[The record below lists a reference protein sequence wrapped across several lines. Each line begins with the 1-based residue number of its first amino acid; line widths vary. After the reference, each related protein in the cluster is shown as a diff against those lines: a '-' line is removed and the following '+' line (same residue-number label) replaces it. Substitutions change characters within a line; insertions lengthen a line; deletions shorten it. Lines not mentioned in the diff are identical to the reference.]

1 MKNILIIS
9 EIFSKGGAGNASQ
22 NIFKFFRK
30 NSVAKMLIPFNSG
43 EHDKNILSYYNYLS
57 IFYFYFIKSIIRLIS
72 YLLSN
77 NNYFFFNNIFR
88 FSLFSARKI
97 KRIINDFHPDYV
109 LILWYDC
116 ILNYKEILKIKKELN
131 TKIIIYPFDMYS
143 FTGGCRYTQ
152 SCDKFKKECI
162 KCPAIILKNTAN
174 HNYLSNKDYLK
185 KIDPI
190 FLYPSQYALNFSQ
203 KTNILHKSIKKFIF
217 YYPFKV
223 INKTEYISSSEIN
236 DLIYNKKKKE
246 KLDKIVFFGAQ
257 DGREWRKGIFNL
269 KNIIETFKIKYPD
282 IYSKTLF
289 IFSGNYSSNILNNI
303 DKNFITLGFID
314 HSKILELYKISD
326 IIIIPSLQEWSSLML
341 LEALSYNKFIFCFNT
356 GSAGDFIV
364 NEINGNIFE
373 TFDYNYFHYKFYE
386 YLKKKK
392 NKTVNNLLI
401 KKKILDSHK
410 NIIMYLEKN

>member
-1 MKNILIIS
+1 M
-9 EIFSKGGAGNASQ
+9 F
-22 NIFKFFRK
+22 
-30 NSVAKMLIPFNSG
+30 
-43 EHDKNILSYYNYLS
+43 
-57 IFYFYFIKSIIRLIS
+57 
-72 YLLSN
+72 
-77 NNYFFFNNIFR
+77 
-88 FSLFSARKI
+88 
-97 KRIINDFHPDYV
+97 
-109 LILWYDC
+109 
-116 ILNYKEILKIKKELN
+116 
-131 TKIIIYPFDMYS
+131 S

-190 FLYPSQYALNFSQ
+190 FLYPSKYSLEFSQ

-217 YYPFKV
+217 YYPLQV
-223 INKTEYISSSEIN
+223 INKTDYISSSEIN
-236 DLIYNKKKKE
+236 NLIYNKKKKE
-246 KLDKIVFFGAQ
+246 KLDKVVFFGAQ

-269 KNIIETFKIKYPD
+269 KNIIESFKIKYPD

-289 IFSGNYSSNILNNI
+289 IFSGNYSGNIFSNI

-326 IIIIPSLQEWSSLML
+326 VIIIPSLQEWSSLML
-341 LEALSYNKFIFCFNT
+341 LEALSLNKFIFCFNT
-356 GSAGDFIV
+356 GSSGDFIV

-373 TFDYNYFHYKFYE
+373 TFDYNHFHYQFYKH
-386 YLKKKK
+386 LTNKK
-392 NKTVNNLLI
+392 NKVVSNQLVN
-401 KKKILDSHK
+401 KKILDSHK

>member
-1 MKNILIIS
+1 
-9 EIFSKGGAGNASQ
+9 
-22 NIFKFFRK
+22 
-30 NSVAKMLIPFNSG
+30 
-43 EHDKNILSYYNYLS
+43 
-57 IFYFYFIKSIIRLIS
+57 
-72 YLLSN
+72 
-77 NNYFFFNNIFR
+77 
-88 FSLFSARKI
+88 
-97 KRIINDFHPDYV
+97 
-109 LILWYDC
+109 
-116 ILNYKEILKIKKELN
+116 
-131 TKIIIYPFDMYS
+131 MYS

-190 FLYPSQYALNFSQ
+190 FLYPSRYALNFSQ

-223 INKTEYISSSEIN
+223 INKTEYISSSNIN

-303 DKNFITLGFID
+303 DKNIITLDFIE

-373 TFDYNYFHYKFYE
+373 TFDYNFFHYKFYE
-386 YLKKKK
+386 YLIKKK